1 MPVHGD
7 KAASLNIRMTRS
19 AIVSAIVVLL
29 TGAAVLVVYD
39 LGHFSSHM
47 ALHIASMNIIAPAV
61 AALIVTR
68 RHIGGTRPFWLWT
81 ATFLQ
86 IVLLWTAH
94 SPAVHHLLQ
103 SRAAGLTFHAALLLA
118 ALFFWFSLLTT
129 SAASRW
135 QTIPAL
141 LLTGKLTCL
150 LAALL
155 IFAPRTLYGFAG
167 HLDDAP
173 EHLSLHH
180 ALEDQHLAG
189 LLMITA
195 CPLSY
200 LVAAVIIT
208 AQLIARAE
216 ISAAPMPGGRLPIG
230 H

>member
-1 MPVHGD
+1 MTSP
-7 KAASLNIRMTRS
+7 AIASAT
-19 AIVSAIVVLL
+19 AVLL
-29 TGAAVLVVYD
+29 TGAAVLLVYD
-39 LGHFSSHM
+39 LGHFSTHM
-47 ALHIASMNIIAPAV
+47 VLHIASMNIIAPSV

-86 IVLLWTAH
+86 IVLLWTWH
-94 SPAVHHLLQ
+94 SPAVHHLLLQ
-103 SRAAGLTFHAALLLA
+103 SPAAGLTFHATLLLT
-118 ALFFWFSLLTT
+118 ALFFWLSLLTT
-129 SAASRW
+129 SATSRW

-141 LLTGKLTCL
+141 LLTGNLTCL

-155 IFAPRTLYGFAG
+155 IFAPRTLYRFAG
-167 HLDDAP
+167 HLAGAP
-173 EHLSLHH
+173 GHVSLHH

-208 AQLIARAE
+208 VQLITRAE
-216 ISAAPMPGGRLPIG
+216 VSAAPMPDGRLPIG
-230 H
+230 R